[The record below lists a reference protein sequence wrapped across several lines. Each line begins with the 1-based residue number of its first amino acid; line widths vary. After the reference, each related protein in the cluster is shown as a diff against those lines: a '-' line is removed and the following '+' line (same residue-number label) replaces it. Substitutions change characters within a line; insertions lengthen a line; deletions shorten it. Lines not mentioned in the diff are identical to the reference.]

1 MYGGA
6 GRICPVNIVPSSVR
20 ATTQKHAHVGAVP
33 LVKWVVFL
41 VEMLQVRDA
50 MSRHELPRGEVSGH
64 EVGVE
69 TEEDGDGDGR
79 RTRHTDRHE
88 E

>member
-6 GRICPVNIVPSSVR
+6 GRICPVHIVPSSVR

-33 LVKWVVFL
+33 LVERVVFL

-64 EVGVE
+64 EVSVE

-79 RTRHTDRHE
+79 RTRDTDRHE